1 MLINFAHANGF
12 PAASYQ
18 KLFANLSDDITTT
31 AVEKYGHNPRYPVS
45 NNWPHLVDELL
56 AHVSQENHPVVAVG
70 HSFGAVISFIAV
82 CKQPAL
88 FSGLIMLD
96 PPLVTSWSSWLLK
109 IAKNFPIID
118 HITPA
123 KMAIRR
129 RKHWPL
135 NTDIASL
142 LAKRKLFENFD
153 VDCLQDY
160 VNAIAKP
167 QGERL
172 VLDFSAQIE
181 ANIFRNI
188 PDNIGRYTLPKNLP
202 TAMITGQNTD
212 VSVQRLI
219 APFLKKHAMKHLIIE
234 NGGHMFPL
242 EQPENTAKVINQL
255 LTSWQKKRPS

>member
-88 FSGLIMLD
+88 FTGLIMLD
-96 PPLVTSWSSWLLK
+96 PPLVTSWRSLLLK
-109 IAKNFPIID
+109 FAKKLPIID
-118 HITPA
+118 SITPA

-129 RKHWPL
+129 RTHWPL
-135 NTDIASL
+135 HTDVASL
-142 LAKRKLFENFD
+142 LAKRTLFKQFD
-153 VDCLQDY
+153 SDCLQDY
-160 VNAIAKP
+160 VNAIAIP
-167 QGERL
+167 RGEKL
-172 VLDFSAQIE
+172 VLDFSAQVE

-188 PDNIGRYTLPKNLP
+188 PDNIGRYTLPTNLP

-219 APFLKKHAMKHLIIE
+219 APFLKKHCMQHLVMPG
-234 NGGHMFPL
+234 GGHMFPL
-242 EQPENTAKVINQL
+242 EQPENTAKTIEGL
-255 LTSWQKKRPS
+255 LRSWQQTS